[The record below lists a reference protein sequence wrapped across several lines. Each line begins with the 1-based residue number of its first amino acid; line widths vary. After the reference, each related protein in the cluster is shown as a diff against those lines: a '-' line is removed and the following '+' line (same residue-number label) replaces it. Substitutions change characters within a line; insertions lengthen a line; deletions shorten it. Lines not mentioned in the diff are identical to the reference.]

1 AFPEIVEDGK
11 TGLLVERSN
20 ADALA
25 DAILQLLSDQELRTS
40 MGQAGH
46 QRAVELFSF
55 EKVVDDLLTQY
66 KTIL

>member
-1 AFPEIVEDGK
+1 
-11 TGLLVERSN
+11 
-20 ADALA
+20 DALA

-55 EKVVDDLLTQY
+55 EKVVDDLLKQY